1 MLCVQVRIGTNK
13 ESTASTDGI
22 LDYVLIRGILD
33 IVEVAFSDHPTIP
46 NVAAGDRGIG
56 LGDVVAELAN
66 LVRAEPVSAL
76 AWFRLQPEM
85 FA

>member
-13 ESTASTDGI
+13 ESIASADGI

-33 IVEVAFSDHPTIP
+33 VVEVAFSDHPTIRD
-46 NVAAGDRGIG
+46 VAAGDWSIG

-76 AWFRLQPEM
+76 AWFGLQSNM
-85 FA
+85 VA

>member
-1 MLCVQVRIGTNK
+1 MRIGTNK
-13 ESTASTDGI
+13 ESIASTDGI